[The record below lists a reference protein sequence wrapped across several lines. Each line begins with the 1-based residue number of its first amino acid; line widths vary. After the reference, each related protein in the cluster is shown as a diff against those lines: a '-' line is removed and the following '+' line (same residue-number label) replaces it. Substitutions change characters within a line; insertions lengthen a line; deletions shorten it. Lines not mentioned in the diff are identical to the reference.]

1 MNEIEREV
9 QKLKA
14 HNPNVY
20 LSSYIGF
27 HPHVKNAFL
36 NRVRETAANSEGQF
50 DFDGGSYASAAH

>member
-1 MNEIEREV
+1 
-9 QKLKA
+9 

-50 DFDGGSYASAAH
+50 DFDGDSYASAAH